1 MNQSEE
7 SDDIDVRLAAL
18 PRPTLN
24 AAAGARIH
32 ARARAVFV
40 ESASGAMPAAAGA
53 WARLWNRALE
63 PVCLALAVAVYL
75 IWTAHALAALDW
87 GRLVLPAHPKA
98 LSSTSAWRR
107 GCG

>member
-32 ARARAVFV
+32 ARARDAFV
-40 ESASGAMPAAAGA
+40 VSAAGRA
-53 WARLWNRALE
+53 APGRWARLWSRALE
-63 PVCLALAVAVYL
+63 PAAVAIAVVVYL
-75 IWTAHALAALDW
+75 AWTAQALAAIGW
-87 GRLVLPAHPKA
+87 GRI
-98 LSSTSAWRR
+98 
-107 GCG
+107 